1 MQFNQYR
8 AELKNLTT
16 ELYRA
21 EIDSEL
27 IRKDSARYVVFDI
40 AHVNSQAAS
49 VATALLE
56 RNANVQRLAERL
68 NEVEEVIARLSKE
81 ARPRFNPLL
90 WFSTERKTLVHQL
103 LEAKKQRFMIMKS
116 AEEAK
121 KSLEVAG
128 KKAQQIDGALT
139 WYMSF
144 DSASAGDRLNQLN
157 RRIAEIQAYLPGL
170 ERQAVELDVQLAP
183 VLNDLTAAQRRKEE
197 AKRLLAAAGD
207 FDRRLTA
214 AGNTYEKRMIHE
226 ECRSKLGNDKP
237 SQLLSRA
244 QRDAEAADRD
254 IEKLRRSATQ
264 VAKRQS
270 RHINRIIFDGNN
282 LCYARSKEFIGI
294 APLMAIARELKN
306 DVNKIM
312 VFDASIRRHGFNEQK
327 LVDAIGSGVTVHIVN
342 GAADETIL
350 DLASGEN
357 DYVVSNDKF
366 VDYRSKPAVS
376 GGRVFRHER
385 VDNTIMIHELGVST
399 TYA

>member
-1 MQFNQYR
+1 MQFNPYR
-8 AELKNLTT
+8 AKLDQLNIEFAHAGTT
-16 ELYRA
+16 VACTRLDCER
-21 EIDSEL
+21 
-27 IRKDSARYVVFDI
+27 FDLFDV
-40 AHVNSQAAS
+40 AHVKSQEADVAAALPERALKIQRLTERLQAAKS
-49 VATALLE
+49 VIEDLSSKSSFGFNPMFWFSEERQKLLQQLE
-56 RNANVQRLAERL
+56 EARKLRASIVQA
-68 NEVEEVIARLSKE
+68 VKE
-81 ARPRFNPLL
+81 AN
-90 WFSTERKTLVHQL
+90 
-103 LEAKKQRFMIMKS
+103 A
-116 AEEAK
+116 
-121 KSLEVAG
+121 SLEGAS
-128 KKAQQIDGALT
+128 KKAKQIDEALW
-139 WYMSF
+139 WYTSF
-144 DSASAGDRLNQLN
+144 DRASAGERLNQLN
-157 RRIAEIQAYLPGL
+157 QRIAEIQAHLPGL
-170 ERQAVELDVQLAP
+170 ERQAVDLDVQLAP
-183 VLNDLTAAQRRKEE
+183 TLDDLAAAQRRKDD
-197 AKRLLAAAGD
+197 AQRLIAAAGD
-207 FDRRLTA
+207 FDHRLTVA
-214 AGNTYEKRMIHE
+214 ANSYEKRMIHE

-237 SQLLSRA
+237 SQLVSRA
-244 QRDAEAADRD
+244 RRDAEAADRD

-294 APLMAIARELKN
+294 APLIAIARELKN